1 MNCSPSLQMQET
13 MDQLLEQVITVVKT
27 PAILQPTTM
36 MEDSREEVLLVEDT
50 EEVRDTRTTP
60 IPTTVSLGPDLQ
72 PQEVVQEV
80 QEVHLGHK

>member
-1 MNCSPSLQMQET
+1 MNCFPSLQMQET

-60 IPTTVSLGPDLQ
+60 TQAVKMLGVA
-72 PQEVVQEV
+72 EN
-80 QEVHLGHK
+80 